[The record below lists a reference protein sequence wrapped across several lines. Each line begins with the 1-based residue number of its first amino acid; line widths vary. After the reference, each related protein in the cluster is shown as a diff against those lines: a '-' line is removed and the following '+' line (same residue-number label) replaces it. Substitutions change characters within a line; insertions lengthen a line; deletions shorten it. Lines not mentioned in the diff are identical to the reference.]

1 MFIGHKLK
9 GYPTMSKDSDFIP
22 FNKPAIIGTEQNYL
36 KQVFQYGKFAGG
48 GPFTQQCRDWLK
60 QHYGSSDALTTTSC
74 THALEM
80 AALMCDLR
88 PGDEVVL
95 PFYAFTSTASAF
107 VRCGASLVFV
117 DVEPTTMNIDP
128 KAVDSAITSKTRV
141 LVALHYA
148 GVACDMEALLALAD
162 EHNLILVEDAA
173 QAILAKY
180 QDRPC
185 GTIGLFG
192 CLSFHES
199 KNVHCGEGGALIIN
213 NRDYVDRAE
222 VILEKGTDRLRF
234 RRGEVDKYSWR
245 DLGSSYVL
253 SELNC
258 AFLSAQL
265 EHGCEITKERLSNWR
280 YYHELLSPLARQG
293 LIDIPDRAAVGA
305 HNGHIFWIK
314 TKNLEER
321 TTLIAF
327 LRERGIHSVFHYV
340 SLHSSSAGRRYGRF
354 IGEDRYTTSGSERLV
369 RLPLYY
375 GFSQAE
381 RVADAIKAFYG
392 IH

>member
-1 MFIGHKLK
+1 MH
-9 GYPTMSKDSDFIP
+9 
-22 FNKPAIIGTEQNYL
+22 
-36 KQVFQYGKFAGG
+36 
-48 GPFTQQCRDWLK
+48 
-60 QHYGSSDALTTTSC
+60 HYGSAGVVTTTSC

-80 AALMCDLR
+80 AALMCDLK
-88 PGDEVVL
+88 PGDEVIL
-95 PFYAFTSTASAF
+95 PSYAFTSTATAF
-107 VRCGASLVFV
+107 VRCGAFLVFV
-117 DVEPTTMNIDP
+117 DVDPITMNIDP

-148 GVACDMEALLALAD
+148 GVACDMDALLTLAGK
-162 EHNLILVEDAA
+162 HNLVLVEDAA
-173 QAILAKY
+173 QAIFAKF
-180 QDRPC
+180 QDRLC

-199 KNVHCGEGGALIIN
+199 KNVHCGEGGALIVN
-213 NRDYVDRAE
+213 NEDYVDRAE

-234 RRGEVDKYSWR
+234 RRGEVDKYSWQ

-253 SELNC
+253 SELNG
-258 AFLSAQL
+258 AFLLAQL
-265 EHGCEITKERLSNWR
+265 EHGREITKERLSNWQ
-280 YYHELLSPLARQG
+280 YYHELLSPLAQQG
-293 LIDIPDRAAVGA
+293 LIAVPDRTAVGA

-321 TTLIAF
+321 TTLISF
-327 LRERGIHSVFHYV
+327 LKERGIHSVFHYV
-340 SLHSSSAGRRYGRF
+340 PLHSSSAGRRYGRF

-381 RVADAIKAFYG
+381 RVADGIKAFYG